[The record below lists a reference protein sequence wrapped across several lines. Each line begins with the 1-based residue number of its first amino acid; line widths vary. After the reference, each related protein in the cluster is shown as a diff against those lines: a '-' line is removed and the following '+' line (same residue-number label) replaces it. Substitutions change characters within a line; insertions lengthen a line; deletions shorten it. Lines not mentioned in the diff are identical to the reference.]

1 MHRPLAIVLSLCVV
15 ALGVAPARADILL
28 SPFAGLSFT
37 DGESKGTYG
46 ASLGIGSL
54 ITLEADVSRV
64 NLGELQTPAFD
75 LDVTTT
81 TYMGTVLVRPPFG
94 SVQPY
99 GVAGV
104 GLIRLAGRFALPFEG
119 SLGDATKS
127 KLGYTLGGG
136 LMLFFS
142 PNLGLRGDV
151 RYIRPFGDLRVRDL
165 VAIPTTGDVP
175 SGQLDITRATV
186 GLTLKF

>member
-1 MHRPLAIVLSLCVV
+1 MNRCLPLVLSLCVV
-15 ALGVAPARADILL
+15 AGVPAGARADVLL
-28 SPFAGLSFT
+28 SMFAGPSFT
-37 DGESKGTYG
+37 GGESKVTYG
-46 ASLGIGSL
+46 ASLGLGGL
-54 ITLEADVSRV
+54 ITLEADVSRT

-81 TYMGTVLVRPPFG
+81 TYMGTLMVRPPFG

-104 GLIRLAGRFALPFEG
+104 GLIRLAGRFTLPFEG

-127 KLGYTLGGG
+127 KPGYTLGAG

-151 RYIRPFGDLRVRDL
+151 RYIRPFGGLRVSDL

-175 SGQLDITRATV
+175 AGQLDITRATV